1 MNSDLLTRKV
11 CEMVKKM
18 SEAQQSTLQVAA
30 AREDRLLQ
38 TPGNAR
44 GAVAKS
50 LGAKL
55 IDAGWA
61 KEVKAP
67 DDAPLWRRDA
77 ATGVAYAL
85 KLTSKGIKAAGA
97 ASGQGAQGS
106 ESPSI
111 TTAPEQ
117 PLPRAPTRKS
127 TLSTLA
133 PGATSES
140 KASDIDSP
148 TSLRAPRPGTKLG
161 DVVGRLSAETGAT
174 IGELTTA
181 TGWLDHTT
189 RAALTGLRRRGYALS
204 LSRRER
210 DGASV
215 YRIAAIGGG
224 ATK

>member
-1 MNSDLLTRKV
+1 M
-11 CEMVKKM
+11 
-18 SEAQQSTLQVAA
+18 
-30 AREDRLLQ
+30 
-38 TPGNAR
+38 
-44 GAVAKS
+44 AKS
-50 LGAKL
+50 LAAKL
-55 IDAGWA
+55 ISAGWA

-67 DDAPLWRRDA
+67 DGASVWRRDV

-85 KLTSKGIKAAGA
+85 KLTAMGIKAAGA

-111 TTAPEQ
+111 ATAPEQ
-117 PLPRAPTRKS
+117 PLPRAPTRRS
-127 TLSTLA
+127 TLATLA
-133 PGATSES
+133 PGETSES
-140 KASDIDSP
+140 KACDIDSP
-148 TSLRAPRPGTKLG
+148 TSLRAPPPGTKLG
-161 DVVGRLSAETGAT
+161 DVVDRLSAETGAT

-215 YRIAAIGGG
+215 YRIAAVDGG